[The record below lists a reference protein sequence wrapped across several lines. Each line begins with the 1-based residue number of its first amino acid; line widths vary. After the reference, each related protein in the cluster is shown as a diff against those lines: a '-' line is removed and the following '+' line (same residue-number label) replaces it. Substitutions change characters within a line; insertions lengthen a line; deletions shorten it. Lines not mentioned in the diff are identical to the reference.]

1 MTKALNKILLCLAR
15 SKKIPCALRIF
26 SLLKNL
32 HPTIIAPILVNKRTT
47 NSSIII
53 DQISCIIQSCILY
66 EGSYEPELSEI
77 FLGSVNSQDSFLDIG
92 SNIGY
97 YSVLAIGANLKSI
110 CAVEPS
116 KEIFDSLL
124 KNLKY
129 NFFASNTSVIL
140 PFNLGFS
147 DTCQLLNFIPPKSG
161 NLGVGRFIDIDHKDT
176 LPSRSLVLPVVP
188 GDQVI
193 ASLPFR
199 PTVIKIDVEG
209 FEFKVLMGMK
219 NFLRSAN
226 KPRLIF
232 IETSFSYWENEDHQC
247 SPLSLLSTFGYRI
260 KHIKR
265 RNGLIEKYE
274 NFLAYL

>member
-1 MTKALNKILLCLAR
+1 MQ
-15 SKKIPCALRIF
+15 
-26 SLLKNL
+26 
-32 HPTIIAPILVNKRTT
+32 
-47 NSSIII
+47 SS
-53 DQISCIIQSCILY
+53 ILY
-66 EGSYEPELSEI
+66 EGSYEPEPSEL
-77 FLGSVNSQDSFLDIG
+77 FLGSVTPQDSFLDIG
-92 SNIGY
+92 ANIGY

-110 CAVEPS
+110 CAIEPS

-129 NFFASNTSVIL
+129 NSLASNTSAVL

-147 DTCQLLNFIPPKSG
+147 DTCQLLRFIPPKPG
-161 NLGVGRFIDIDHKDT
+161 NLGVGRFIDSAHTDT
-176 LPSRSLVLPVVP
+176 LPSDTLVLRVVP
-188 GDQVI
+188 GDQAI
-193 ASLPFR
+193 ALLPFK

-219 NFLRSAN
+219 KFLKSAN

-247 SPLSLLSTFGYRI
+247 SPLSLLSSFGYQI

-265 RNGLIEKYE
+265 CNKLIEKYE